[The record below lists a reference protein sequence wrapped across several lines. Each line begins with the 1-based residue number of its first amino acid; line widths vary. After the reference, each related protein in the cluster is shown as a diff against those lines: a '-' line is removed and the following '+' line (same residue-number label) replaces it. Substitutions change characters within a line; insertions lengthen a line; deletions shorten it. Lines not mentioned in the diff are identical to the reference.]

1 MNLFLAAGLVLAAM
15 PATAV
20 TSAASA
26 ASHHAARATAP
37 SANFLV
43 EWRVEPVRAAAPAGG
58 GFVVGSRDAATGTI
72 GFGAGAVVVGTA
84 KPAPPQGVRV
94 ANGKEASVF
103 FDEAHA
109 HMAYDLT
116 WAAQSESSSVNGS
129 ASGAA
134 GASRSHSRAQ
144 SQGAQGHEVTIHRVM
159 GLRVTPHWSHGD
171 SLALDLQLTRQ
182 SPADGVEDAGARTSN
197 GVDFKS
203 TVQVSFDEW
212 QTVATVG
219 DDEGELQVRVS
230 WH

>member
-1 MNLFLAAGLVLAAM
+1 MKLLLAVSLVLIAVPAA
-15 PATAV
+15 AV
-20 TSAASA
+20 TSASSA
-26 ASHHAARATAP
+26 AARHGARAVAP

-43 EWRVEPVRAAAPAGG
+43 EWRVGPVRAAAPAGG
-58 GFVVGSRDAATGTI
+58 GFVIGSRDAATGAS

-94 ANGKEASVF
+94 ANGKEASVI
-103 FDEAHA
+103 FDEAHTR
-109 HMAYDLT
+109 MAYDLT
-116 WAAQSESSSVNGS
+116 WAAQFQSSAASGS
-129 ASGAA
+129 ASGVT
-134 GASRSHSRAQ
+134 GASRSQ

-182 SPADGVEDAGARTSN
+182 GPVDGVEDAGARTSN

-219 DDEGELQVRVS
+219 ADEGELQVRVS
-230 WH
+230 WR